1 MLYLFSFVL
10 LGQKYLPYAVE
21 VKVYPLRSSVYLFQ
35 FVNDYFFNLMYKPS
49 YVV

>member
-21 VKVYPLRSSVYLFQ
+21 VKVYPLRLRPFIFSTL
-35 FVNDYFFNLMYKPS
+35 
-49 YVV
+49 